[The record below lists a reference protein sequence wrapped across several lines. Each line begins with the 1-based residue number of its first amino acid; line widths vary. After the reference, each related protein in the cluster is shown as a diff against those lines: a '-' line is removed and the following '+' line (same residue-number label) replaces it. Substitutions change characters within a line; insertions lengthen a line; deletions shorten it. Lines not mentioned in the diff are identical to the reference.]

1 MIDKG
6 GVKYVNVDTTHP
18 AGLRHARENGLATS
32 GLADVVSSHLFTGS
46 LQLFTD
52 EVKGKAFTIFR
63 HPIERAVSMFFYL
76 GSEQAKH
83 EKTYDSALKTMTIE
97 EFSKSNKIE
106 DKFSLS
112 KCVVLSFL
120 YLGYFLLEHS
130 SFIHVISL
138 SHIMIFSL
146 PYNFIFVS
154 CVNYLVG

>member
-6 GVKYVNVDTTHP
+6 GVKYVNVDTTNP
-18 AGLRHARENGLATS
+18 AGLRHARENGLAPS

-63 HPIERAVSMFFYL
+63 HPIERAVSMFYYL

-83 EKTYDSALKTMTIE
+83 EKTYDPALKMMTIE

-106 DKFSLS
+106 DKFSLT
-112 KCVVLSFL
+112 KCVAFSSLHLCYFFSVAFKVDSWYLS
-120 YLGYFLLEHS
+120 
-130 SFIHVISL
+130 VI
-138 SHIMIFSL
+138 
-146 PYNFIFVS
+146 
-154 CVNYLVG
+154 

>member
-18 AGLRHARENGLATS
+18 AGLRHARENGLASS
-32 GLADVVSSHLFTGS
+32 GLADVVTSHLFTGS

-63 HPIERAVSMFFYL
+63 HPIERAVSMFYYL

-83 EKTYDSALKTMTIE
+83 EKTYDPALKTMTIE

-106 DKFSLS
+106 DKLSLS

-120 YLGYFLLEHS
+120 YLGYFFLEHS
-130 SFIHVISL
+130 NFIRVISL
-138 SHIMIFSL
+138 SHDYDFLTSL
-146 PYNFIFVS
+146 
-154 CVNYLVG
+154 